1 MQFNHQKMN
10 DLSNKIK
17 QLVND
22 SPLSELESNLNAL
35 IQGALTN
42 MGLVSREEFDI
53 QAALLARSQQQLA
66 ELEAKLSELERTM
79 SKK

>member
-1 MQFNHQKMN
+1 MQFHQQKIT

-17 QLVND
+17 QLVNE
-22 SPLSELESNLNAL
+22 SPLSEFETNLHAL

-42 MGLVSREEFDI
+42 LGLVSREEFDI
-53 QAALLARSQQQLA
+53 QQACLTRTQQQLA
-66 ELEAKLSELERTM
+66 ELETKLSELERTL

>member
-1 MQFNHQKMN
+1 MQFNHQKIT

-17 QLVND
+17 QLVSD
-22 SPLSELESNLNAL
+22 SPLTELENNLNAL

-42 MGLVSREEFDI
+42 LGLVSREEFDI
-53 QAALLARSQQQLA
+53 QQACLARAQQQLA
-66 ELEAKLSELERTM
+66 DLEAKLSDLERTL